1 MNCMESDQEALI
13 DFKNGLHDPANRLS
27 SWKGSNCCH
36 WRGISCENTTGAV
49 IAVDLRNP
57 RPTGYDDESLARSCF
72 SKASCD

>member
-13 DFKNGLHDPANRLS
+13 DFKNGLHDPVNRLS

-36 WRGISCENTTGAV
+36 WPGISCENTTGAV
-49 IAVDLRNP
+49 IGVDLRNP